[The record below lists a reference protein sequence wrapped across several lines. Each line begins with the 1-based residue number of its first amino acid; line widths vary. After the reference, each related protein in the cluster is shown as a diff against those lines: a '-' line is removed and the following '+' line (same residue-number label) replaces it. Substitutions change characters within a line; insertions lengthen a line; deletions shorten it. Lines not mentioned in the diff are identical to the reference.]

1 MRRQD
6 SSWGQLVIAVMRR
19 MCDEWR
25 KEKGIWCARLPACV
39 LVCEEDDDFGRSVL
53 NNEGTNITVSV
64 V

>member
-1 MRRQD
+1 
-6 SSWGQLVIAVMRR
+6 MRR

-25 KEKGIWCARLPACV
+25 KEKGIWCARLPAYV